1 MPSVPREKYPEMNWR
16 AVDKVAA
23 WKVFKWRMEVIFM
36 ADQIPEER
44 QWALI
49 LVAGGDEAYNRWDT
63 LEDTV
68 KDHKVVKQVWDAFEK
83 SFEQSTSF
91 WHFRDAYLAD
101 FRQDESETT
110 ADLDLCIKQTVRGCQ
125 WKKESE
131 EERMIDLLYHATIY
145 YEVRKFVQESDPAA
159 LTYEM
164 VIEKAKAHER
174 NVLEYKDHQASHGG
188 ANSVPSYNNP
198 LLSAHALSKRWPSG
212 RGNIGQRCGKC
223 GKSHERATV
232 LHMGKLAIGA
242 KGSIILKLFVVPR
255 LQPRQ
260 RRALTEARITAA
272 QTWFHGEL
280 QWPGQRRWQ
289 TTPEEDTKEATE
301 AECIHSD
308 DEKLGPIRSN
318 NYIWWRER
326 ETR

>member
-1 MPSVPREKYPEMNWR
+1 MNWR
-16 AVDKVAA
+16 AADKVAA
-23 WKVFKWRMEVIFM
+23 WKVFKLRMEVIFV

-68 KDHKVVKQVWDAFEK
+68 KDRKVVQQVWDAFEK
-83 SFEQSTSF
+83 SFKQSTSF

-101 FRQDESETT
+101 FRQDELETT
-110 ADLDLCIKQTVRGCQ
+110 ADLDLRIKQTVRGCQ

-145 YEVRKFVQESDPAA
+145 YEICKFVQESDPAA

-188 ANSVPSYNNP
+188 ANSAPSYNNP
-198 LLSAHALSKRWPSG
+198 LLSAHAVAISVRIDIFPRIELFPLSSG
-212 RGNIGQRCGKC
+212 QVIILIARMTFNSFLSCLMSKVSIEITINTSKW
-223 GKSHERATV
+223 HERA
-232 LHMGKLAIGA
+232 K
-242 KGSIILKLFVVPR
+242 
-255 LQPRQ
+255 
-260 RRALTEARITAA
+260 
-272 QTWFHGEL
+272 
-280 QWPGQRRWQ
+280 QWNGNSQ
-289 TTPEEDTKEATE
+289 
-301 AECIHSD
+301 ISSHS
-308 DEKLGPIRSN
+308 
-318 NYIWWRER
+318 
-326 ETR
+326 